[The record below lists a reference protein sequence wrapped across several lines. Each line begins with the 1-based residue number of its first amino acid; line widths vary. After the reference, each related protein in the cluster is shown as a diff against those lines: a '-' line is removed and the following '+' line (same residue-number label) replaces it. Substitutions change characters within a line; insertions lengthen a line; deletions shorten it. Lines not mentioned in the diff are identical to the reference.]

1 MRRLIFFAR
10 IFAWFSLRRLRRHA
24 ARALIVVLGI
34 ALGAAVFTS
43 VRISVHASLASFS
56 RSMEFFAGAAERVL
70 VRPGGYVSEEL
81 VPILQRHPAVAHAS
95 PLLTTYVRP
104 ARDRSDAFLLIG
116 IDPILDRAFR
126 SWRIGDS
133 GGQGERR
140 ERWEELIRE
149 PYTLILS
156 APLAR
161 ELGVGPGGRLD
172 IEHSRGTHAFR
183 VIDLLVPEGLAL
195 VEGGR
200 VAVADIATFQE
211 LTGLLGQVDRVD
223 LVFRPGTGPAQIDE
237 LVAVLPETIELR
249 SPSAARDSG
258 TAMIRAYQLNLSVL
272 SFASLFVG
280 MFLVYSLVALNAASR
295 RRELAVMRSLGASPR
310 LLFRLFLAEG
320 ALLGLAGW
328 LAAIPLS
335 TLLVRHLLHTVSRT
349 ISTLFVRVQPDSLA
363 LSPWEVLISFG
374 VTVGVALLAAWQ
386 PAREAMGVAPKEA
399 MELPQDGVQRRRSA
413 VRLALPACACI
424 AACVPLSLL
433 PGAAGVPLP
442 GYLAILLLFVGFSL
456 LAPWLLQRMG
466 RLLAPGLRRLAGV
479 PAWLAGRYV
488 WASGTRT
495 AVSVG
500 ALITAVALFTALV
513 IMIHSFRHTVEL
525 WVRQTVSGDL
535 FVTSKMGQ
543 VNRFRFPIDDEIV
556 SGLRHL
562 SPEADHVPSR
572 RYQLTRDGFPYE
584 FEALGM
590 QSFLRHG
597 GFVWLQGDPD
607 VLRPMLERGDGVLV
621 SEVFAN
627 RTGLAAG
634 DVFRARI
641 EGSHVEL
648 PVLGVVRD
656 YRTDGGIVFYS
667 WGKFKERFHDP
678 RWSGVRF
685 YVKDRSQ
692 DVESTVTALRNE
704 IVRRYGDRLDMISGR
719 ELRESVLRIFDETFA
734 VTTVLLVIA
743 LAVAA
748 LGITTTLSVLVLE
761 RARQLNT
768 MAAVGA
774 SFGQIRTMI
783 FWEAAFLVAA
793 GEVAGLACG
802 FILSHQLVYVIN
814 RQSFGWTFLY
824 AVDWGAL
831 ALSLPL
837 IVATALAA
845 AVPAARMVFREP
857 PAALL
862 RDR

>member
-10 IFAWFSLRRLRRHA
+10 IFTWFSLRHLRGHVG
-24 ARALIVVLGI
+24 RALIVVLGI

-56 RSMEFFAGAAERVL
+56 RSMEFFAGAAEQVL
-70 VRPGGYVSEEL
+70 VRPGGYVSEAVL
-81 VPILQRHPAVAHAS
+81 PILLRHPAVSRVS

-104 ARDRSDAFLLIG
+104 TQDRRDSFLLIG
-116 IDPILDRAFR
+116 IDPILDRSFR
-126 SWRIGDS
+126 AWRIS
-133 GGQGERR
+133 GGEAGRR
-140 ERWEELIRE
+140 DRWADLIRE
-149 PYTLILS
+149 PHTVILS
-156 APLAR
+156 EPLAR
-161 ELGVGPGGRLD
+161 ELGVAPGGWVDL
-172 IEHSRGTHAFR
+172 EHTRGTHAFR
-183 VIDLLVPEGLAL
+183 VLDTLVPEGLAR

-200 VAVADIATFQE
+200 VAITDIATFQE
-211 LTGLLGQVDRVD
+211 FTGLLGVVDRVD
-223 LVFRPGTGPAQIDE
+223 LIFKPGTGPAQLDE
-237 LVAVLPETIELR
+237 LVAVLPETLELR

-280 MFLVYSLVALNAASR
+280 MFLVYSLVALNAAAR

-320 ALLGLAGW
+320 ALFGLAGW
-328 LAAIPLS
+328 LVAIPLG
-335 TLLVRHLLHTVSRT
+335 TLMVRYLLHTVSQT
-349 ISTLFVRVQPDSLA
+349 ISTLFVRVQPESLA
-363 LSPWEVLISFG
+363 LSPWEVLLSFG
-374 VTVGVALLAAWQ
+374 VTVSVSVLAAWQ

-399 MELPQDGVQRRRSA
+399 MEMSLSGAPGRRSA
-413 VRLALPACACI
+413 ARLALPALACI

-433 PGAAGVPLP
+433 PGTLGVPLP

-456 LAPWLLQRMG
+456 LAPWMLQGMG
-466 RLLAPGLRRLAGV
+466 RLLAPGLRRAAGA
-479 PAWLAGRYV
+479 PAYLAGRYV
-488 WASGTRT
+488 WASGART
-495 AVSVG
+495 SVSVG

-525 WVRQTVSGDL
+525 WVQQTVSGDL
-535 FVTSKMGQ
+535 FVTNKMGQ
-543 VNRFRFPIDDEIV
+543 VNRFRFPIPDEV
-556 SGLRHL
+556 VAGLRRL

-572 RYQLTRDGFPYE
+572 RYPLTRDGFPYE

-590 QSFLRHG
+590 QTFLRHG
-597 GFVWLQGDPD
+597 GFVWLKGDPET
-607 VLRPMLERGDGVLV
+607 VRPMLERGDGVLV

-627 RTGLAAG
+627 RTGLSVGETFSAW
-634 DVFRARI
+634 I

-667 WGKFKERFHDP
+667 WGRFKERFHDP
-678 RWSGVRF
+678 KWSGVRF
-685 YVKDRSQ
+685 YFKDRSQ
-692 DVESTVTALRNE
+692 DVEAQVMRLRNE
-704 IVRRYGDRLDMISGR
+704 IVRRYGDRLDMIGGR
-719 ELRESVLRIFDETFA
+719 DLRESVLKIFDETFA

-761 RARQLNT
+761 RSRQLNT

-774 SFGQIRTMI
+774 SFGQIRAMI

-802 FILSHQLVYVIN
+802 FILSYLLVYVIN

-824 AVDWGAL
+824 TVDWGAL

-837 IVATALAA
+837 IVATALVA
-845 AVPAARMVFREP
+845 AVPAARMVFRQP

-862 RDR
+862 RER